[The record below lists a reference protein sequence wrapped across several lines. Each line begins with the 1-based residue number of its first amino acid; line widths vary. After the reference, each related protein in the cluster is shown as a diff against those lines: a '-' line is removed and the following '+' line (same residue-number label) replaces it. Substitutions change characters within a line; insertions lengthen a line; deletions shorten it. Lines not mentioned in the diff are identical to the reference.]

1 MTAWASNWEQSQLA
15 DLLVASFDGAWGED
29 VGASGR
35 PTPVLRSTDM
45 RGGKL
50 SFNSVAVRGIPEA
63 VIAKKKLHSG
73 DVLVT
78 KASGSAHL
86 VGASVIFFA
95 PDSKDYLCSNF
106 TRCLRP
112 NTSKVDPEYLHY
124 AMLSKQ
130 FRIQA
135 FGAQR
140 TTSGLRNLKIEEF
153 QASSIGYPSLSEQR
167 RIVARIKECMERVE
181 EIEEL
186 KNSSRIQQQYL
197 SASLIESELH
207 PDLTGIEGWTKLT
220 VGELVTTVRNGRSIA
235 QDTEGLADGGVLTL
249 TAVRS
254 IDLGIDYRK
263 PIALPNEVA
272 TQFGIDAGDVFVSR
286 ANTIELVGLSAVAME
301 APTGRLIYPD
311 LLIKLKANPALILPR
326 YLAYALR
333 SASSRKQIKARA
345 LGSSQTMVKIS
356 GERLREVSI
365 PVPSLAE
372 QAKIISR
379 LDAAHDLM
387 RQLATESL
395 PGEVEVL
402 RGAILR
408 KAFAGEL

>member
-1 MTAWASNWEQSQLA
+1 MMLPANWRSHKLGEVAAYINGRAFKPEDWADAGLPIVRIQNLNDSTKPFNYHSG
-15 DLLVASFDGAWGED
+15 SFLDKHKID
-29 VGASGR
+29 
-35 PTPVLRSTDM
+35 
-45 RGGKL
+45 
-50 SFNSVAVRGIPEA
+50 
-63 VIAKKKLHSG
+63 SG
-73 DVLVT
+73 DVLLSWSGTPGTSFGCYIWERGEALLNQHIFKVNVKEELVLREYFVHATNSRLDEMIGLAHGAAGLRHIT
-78 KASGSAHL
+78 KAKL
-86 VGASVIFFA
+86 E
-95 PDSKDYLCSNF
+95 
-106 TRCLRP
+106 T
-112 NTSKVDPEYLHY
+112 
-124 AMLSKQ
+124 
-130 FRIQA
+130 
-135 FGAQR
+135 
-140 TTSGLRNLKIEEF
+140 IEIPVPPI
-153 QASSIGYPSLSEQR
+153 AEQH
-167 RIVARIKECMERVE
+167 RIVVRIKECMARVE
-181 EIEEL
+181 EIEWL
-186 KNSSRIQQQYL
+186 KTSSRIQQQYL

-207 PDLTGIEGWTKLT
+207 PDLTGIEGWTKRT

-254 IDLGIDYRK
+254 IDLGIAYQK
-263 PIALPNEVA
+263 PIALPNTVA

>member
-1 MTAWASNWEQSQLA
+1 MPAGWKCRKLGELLNVQNGFAFDSELFSESDGMPLIRIRDLKDGVSTVVRYTGTYDKRFVVRKG
-15 DLLVASFDGAWGED
+15 DLLIGMDGEFRCYAWHGDGALLNQRVCRLVDFSDELDPQFVRFGINAHLKQIED
-29 VGASGR
+29 A
-35 PTPVLRSTDM
+35 TPYVTV
-45 RGGKL
+45 KHL
-50 SFNSVAVRGIPEA
+50 SAKSIRGIDF
-63 VIAKKKLHSG
+63 S
-73 DVLVT
+73 
-78 KASGSAHL
+78 
-86 VGASVIFFA
+86 
-95 PDSKDYLCSNF
+95 
-106 TRCLRP
+106 
-112 NTSKVDPEYLHY
+112 
-124 AMLSKQ
+124 
-130 FRIQA
+130 
-135 FGAQR
+135 
-140 TTSGLRNLKIEEF
+140 
-153 QASSIGYPSLSEQR
+153 YPSRTEQY

-186 KNSSRIQQQYL
+186 KSASRLQQQYL

-207 PDLTGIEGWTKLT
+207 PDLTGIEGWTKCT

-254 IDLGIDYRK
+254 IDLGIAYQK
-263 PIALPNEVA
+263 PIVLPNEVA
-272 TQFGIDAGDVFVSR
+272 KQFGIDAGDVFVSR
-286 ANTIELVGLSAVAME
+286 ANTIELVGLSAVAMK
-301 APTGRLIYPD
+301 APTERLIYPD
-311 LLIKLKANPALILPR
+311 LLIKLKVNPALILPR

-365 PVPSLAE
+365 PVPSLTE
-372 QAKIISR
+372 QAKIVGR